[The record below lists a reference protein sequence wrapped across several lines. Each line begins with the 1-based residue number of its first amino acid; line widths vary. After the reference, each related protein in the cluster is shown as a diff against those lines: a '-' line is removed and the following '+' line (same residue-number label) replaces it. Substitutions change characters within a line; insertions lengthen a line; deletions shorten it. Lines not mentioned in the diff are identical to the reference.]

1 MAKARAATL
10 LLPSRAATLLG
21 AAAVMK
27 RPRPILTFA
36 LLALAIPHRQAL
48 AYLDPTSGSML
59 LQILLGGFAGLAVG
73 GRLLW
78 HKITA
83 RLGRRSRLDEQP
95 PA

>member
-1 MAKARAATL
+1 
-10 LLPSRAATLLG
+10 
-21 AAAVMK
+21 MK
-27 RPRPILTFA
+27 RPGPVLTLA

-73 GRLLW
+73 GKLLW
-78 HKITA
+78 HKLTA
-83 RLGRRSRLDEQP
+83 RFGRRLPPSHGGPRVDEQP